1 MGDMQTGMR
10 GERPSVLLADDHSV
24 LRNGFRSILESE
36 GFWISAEATDR
47 DSAVV
52 SATVAHPD
60 LCLIDVSVPGGGVA
74 AAAEIHERVPET
86 IVIMI
91 TSEPSDDELFDSL
104 RAGVQGYLPTT
115 VDPVTLPRVLRAALD
130 GEAVVPRQLV
140 SHLIHEFAQLPRRRP
155 VEKVPSLAALT
166 ARQWQILDLLDEGVS
181 TTDIGRMLSIS
192 PITVR
197 RHIER
202 IVKKLRVH
210 DRDSA
215 LRLLKQA

>member
-1 MGDMQTGMR
+1 MQTGMR
-10 GERPSVLLADDHSV
+10 GEHPSVLLADVHPV
-24 LRNGFRSILESE
+24 LRDGLRLILESE

-60 LCLIDVSVPGGGVA
+60 LCLIDVSVPGGGIP
-74 AAAEIHERVPET
+74 AAAEIHERVPDT

-91 TSEPSDDELFDSL
+91 TSEPSEDELFDSL
-104 RAGVQGYLPTT
+104 RAGVQGYLPKTM
-115 VDPVTLPRVLRAALD
+115 DPVTLPRVLRAALG
-130 GEAVVPRQLV
+130 GEAVVPRHLV
-140 SHLIHEFAQLPRRRP
+140 SRLIHEFAQLPRRRP

-166 ARQWQILDLLDEGVS
+166 ARQWQILDLLDEGAS
-181 TTDIGRMLSIS
+181 TSEIAKRLSIS

-202 IVKKLRVH
+202 MVKKLRVH
-210 DRDSA
+210 DRSSA
-215 LRLLKQA
+215 LRLLKQN

>member
-1 MGDMQTGMR
+1 MQTGMR
-10 GERPSVLLADDHSV
+10 GGHPSVLLADVHPV
-24 LRNGFRSILESE
+24 LRDGLRLILESE

-52 SATVAHPD
+52 GATVAHPD
-60 LCLIDVSVPGGGVA
+60 LCLLDVSMPGGGIP

-91 TSEPSDDELFDSL
+91 TSDPSDEELFDSL
-104 RAGVQGYLPTT
+104 RAGVKGYLPMTM
-115 VDPVTLPRVLRAALD
+115 DPGALPRVLRAALD
-130 GEAVVPRQLV
+130 GEAVLPRQLV
-140 SHLIHEFAQLPRRRP
+140 SHLINEFAQLPRRRP
-155 VEKVPSLAALT
+155 VDKVPSLAALT
-166 ARQWQILDLLDEGVS
+166 TRQWQILDLLDEGA
-181 TTDIGRMLSIS
+181 TTSEIARRLSIS

-202 IVKKLRVH
+202 MVKKLRVH

-215 LRLLKQA
+215 LRLLKQD